1 MVLLLYTVT
10 EEQRWELVLWKVCRY
25 SPVTLCLLFLQK
37 TRFNFSAPSVLLCW
51 LWNSLFITFPS
62 YLAFIIIIICAHLS
76 RTETWFHFKNN
87 LQLTSASV
95 PVSTA
100 VPLTPQA
107 PFSTINTRHG
117 SRAFLSDTAE
127 RVKRLPKLIGQ
138 METETTRYHLMILLL
153 LPLQGDAF
161 NTISHD
167 GVYFPA
173 GSEFRADEAV
183 TTHSIKYQRAAGIIP
198 TRLSSREQFS
208 WFIKCN
214 FVM

>member
-62 YLAFIIIIICAHLS
+62 YLAFIIIICAHLS

-95 PVSTA
+95 PVSAA

-117 SRAFLSDTAE
+117 SRAFLSDKLNVWRGSRSLLAKWKQRQRVIILWYYYYYHYRGMRLIPSRMTASIFQQGASSE
-127 RVKRLPKLIGQ
+127 Q
-138 METETTRYHLMILLL
+138 MR
-153 LPLQGDAF
+153 
-161 NTISHD
+161 
-167 GVYFPA
+167 
-173 GSEFRADEAV
+173 R
-183 TTHSIKYQRAAGIIP
+183 
-198 TRLSSREQFS
+198 
-208 WFIKCN
+208 
-214 FVM
+214 